1 LLRFLRTIRNM
12 STSPLPGDASN
23 DPTDDQTGRF
33 VVQPNGRVRPLSP
46 HLQIWRWHITMAA
59 SILNRLTGGALS
71 VGSVL
76 IALWLLAL
84 AFGPDA
90 YATFTGWMGSP
101 LGLAVWFGLTLAL
114 CLHLAGGVRHLIWD
128 AAVGLS
134 PKTADALSWGSI
146 ILGVVGAVAFWA
158 FLFASGRVVL

>member
-1 LLRFLRTIRNM
+1 M

-46 HLQIWRWHITMAA
+46 HLQVWRWHVTMFA
-59 SILNRLTGGALS
+59 SILNRMTGGALS

-90 YATFTGWMGSP
+90 YAAFSGWMGSP
-101 LGLAVWFGLTLAL
+101 LGLLVWFGLTLAL
-114 CLHLAGGVRHLIWD
+114 CLHLAGGIRHLIWD
-128 AAVGLS
+128 AGSGLT
-134 PKTADALSWGSI
+134 PKAADALSWASMI
-146 ILGVVGAVAFWA
+146 AGVVGAVAFWA
-158 FLFASGRVVL
+158 LLFVSGRVGL

>member
-1 LLRFLRTIRNM
+1 M

-23 DPTDDQTGRF
+23 DPSDDQTGRF

-46 HLQIWRWHITMAA
+46 HLQVWRWHVTMFA
-59 SILNRLTGGALS
+59 SILNRMTGGALS

-101 LGLAVWFGLTLAL
+101 LGLLVWFGLTLAL
-114 CLHLAGGVRHLIWD
+114 FLHLTGGIRHLIWD
-128 AAVGLS
+128 AGSGLT
-134 PKTADALSWGSI
+134 PKAADVLSWASI
-146 ILGVVGAVAFWA
+146 IVGVIGAVAFWA
-158 FLFASGRVVL
+158 LLFASGRVVL

>member
-1 LLRFLRTIRNM
+1 M

-23 DPTDDQTGRF
+23 DQSDDQTGRF

-46 HLQIWRWHITMAA
+46 HLQIWRWHVTMAA
-59 SILNRLTGGALS
+59 SILNRMTGGALS
-71 VGSVL
+71 VGAVL
-76 IALWLLAL
+76 VLVWLMALAL
-84 AFGPDA
+84 GPEA

-101 LGLAVWFGLTLAL
+101 LGLLVWFGLTLAL

-134 PKTADALSWGSI
+134 PRSADALSWVSMIGGLLI
-146 ILGVVGAVAFWA
+146 AVAFWA
-158 FLFASGRVVL
+158 FLFTSGRVAL

>member
-1 LLRFLRTIRNM
+1 M

-23 DPTDDQTGRF
+23 DPASRSGDDQTGRF

-46 HLQIWRWHITMAA
+46 HLQVWRWHVTMFA
-59 SILNRLTGGALS
+59 SILNRMTGGALS

-84 AFGPDA
+84 AFGPDT

-101 LGLAVWFGLTLAL
+101 LGLLVWFGLTLAL
-114 CLHLAGGVRHLIWD
+114 FLHLAGGIRHLIWD
-128 AAVGLS
+128 AAVGLA
-134 PKTADALSWGSI
+134 PKAADALSWASI
-146 ILGVVGAVAFWA
+146 IFGAVGTVAFWA
-158 FLFASGRVVL
+158 VLFASGRVAL

>member
-1 LLRFLRTIRNM
+1 M

-46 HLQIWRWHITMAA
+46 HLQIWRWHVTMFA
-59 SILNRLTGGALS
+59 SILNRMTGGALS

-90 YATFTGWMGSP
+90 YATFTACMGSP
-101 LGLAVWFGLTLAL
+101 LGLLIWFGLTLAL
-114 CLHLAGGVRHLIWD
+114 FLHLTGGVRHLIWD
-128 AAVGLS
+128 AVIGLS
-134 PKTADALSWGSI
+134 PKSADALSWASI
-146 ILGVVGAVAFWA
+146 VVGVVGAVAFWV